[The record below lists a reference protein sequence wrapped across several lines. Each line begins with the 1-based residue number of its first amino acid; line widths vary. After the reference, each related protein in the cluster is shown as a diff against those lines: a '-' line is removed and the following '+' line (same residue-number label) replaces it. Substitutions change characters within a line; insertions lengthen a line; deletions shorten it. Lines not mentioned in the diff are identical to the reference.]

1 MPYIN
6 LVTNKKI
13 DDKKKVHD
21 RLGECIT
28 LIPGKTLGRTMINIE
43 DEKMLTFAGTDESC
57 AYIETMV
64 NAGTDHSNN
73 AAYGDAV
80 IEMVAKELEIPNT
93 RIYVNVDEK
102 RDWFSKK

>member
-6 LVTNKKI
+6 FITNQKVE
-13 DDKKKVHD
+13 DKKSVHD
-21 RLGECIT
+21 LLGECIT
-28 LIPGKTLGRTMINIE
+28 LIPGKSLSRTMIHIE
-43 DEKMLTFAGTDESC
+43 DEKMICFAGNDEPC

-80 IEMVAKELEIPNT
+80 IERLSDKLSIPKE

-102 RDWFSKK
+102 RDWFSK